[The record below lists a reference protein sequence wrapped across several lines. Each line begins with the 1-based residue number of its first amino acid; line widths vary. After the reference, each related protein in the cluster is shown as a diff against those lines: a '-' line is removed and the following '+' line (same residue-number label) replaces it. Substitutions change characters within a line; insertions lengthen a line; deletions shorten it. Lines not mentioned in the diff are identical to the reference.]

1 MTTNQ
6 EIKLNMYLAVRNFV
20 IANEGITRELPNFP
34 ESYATLLSTIGEIQI
49 IAEMQKVDKK
59 GLAIA
64 KNRLKKTLITMAAD
78 NSRKIS
84 AFAKFTGDNKLLN
97 ETKFSESDFVRMTDV
112 ALKDYLQII
121 YDKAEANI
129 GSLAE
134 YGITQESQKDFKD
147 TITSYN
153 AVLSTPRTGIAE
165 KSKATKKLA
174 VLFDSADSAVENMDF
189 AVGIIKL
196 TQTDFFNGYTSSR
209 KLVDTSAGN
218 LALKGTAIELKNGKP
233 VKGVVFTFKLDGT
246 KATSS
251 GGNGEISKKTAE
263 KGSFYI
269 KSMPAGTYT
278 VIINKPGYKEQQI
291 FVSVPGGERT
301 EVKVELEK
309 V

>member
-1 MTTNQ
+1 MTTKQ

-20 IANEGITRELPNFP
+20 NANESVTKELPNFQ
-34 ESYATLLSTIGEIQI
+34 ESYTALLNTIGQIQT

-64 KNRLKKTLITMAAD
+64 KNKLKETLIIMAAD

-84 AFAKFTGDNKLLN
+84 AFAKFTGDNKLLEEIN
-97 ETKFSESDFVRMTDV
+97 FTESDFIRMTDV

-129 GSLAE
+129 GSLPE
-134 YGITQESQKDFKD
+134 YGITPESQKVFID
-147 TITSYN
+147 TINSYN
-153 AVLSTPRTGIAE
+153 AILSTPRTGIAE

-174 VLFDSADSAVENMDF
+174 VLFDSADAVVEDMDF

-196 TQTDFFNGYTSSR
+196 TKPDFYNGYTASR

-218 LALKGTAIELKNGKP
+218 LALKATATDLKSGKP
-233 VKGVVFTFKLDGT
+233 VKGVLFTFKLDGA
-246 KATSS
+246 KANSI

-269 KSMPAGTYT
+269 KNMPAGTYK
-278 VIINKPGYKEQQI
+278 VVVKKPGYKEQEI
-291 FVSVPGGERT
+291 SVSVVGGERT
-301 EVKVELEK
+301 ELKVELEK
-309 V
+309 A

>member
-20 IANEGITRELPNFP
+20 IANEGITKGLPNFAG
-34 ESYATLLSTIGEIQI
+34 SYASLVSTIGEIQT

-64 KNRLKKTLITMAAD
+64 KNKLKKTLITMAAD

-112 ALKDYLQII
+112 ALKDYMQII
-121 YDKAEANI
+121 HDKAEANI
-129 GSLAE
+129 TSLAE
-134 YGITQESQKDFKD
+134 YGITPESQKIFKD
-147 TITSYN
+147 TIVSYN

-174 VLFDSADSAVENMDF
+174 VLFETADSAVVNMDF

-196 TQTDFFNGYTSSR
+196 KQPDFFNGYTTSR

-218 LALKGTAIELKNGKP
+218 LALKATATDLKNGEP
-233 VKGVVFTFKLDGT
+233 VKGVLFTFKLDGV
-246 KATSS
+246 KAASG

-269 KSMPAGTYT
+269 KSMPAGTYK
-278 VIINKPGYKEQQI
+278 VVVKKPGYKEQEI
-291 FVSVPGGERT
+291 SVSVPGGERT
-301 EVKVELEK
+301 ELKVELEK
-309 V
+309 A

>member
-20 IANEGITRELPNFP
+20 IANEGTTKELPNFA
-34 ESYATLLSTIGEIQI
+34 ESYTTFISTIGEIQS
-49 IAEMQKVDKK
+49 IAELQKVDKK

-64 KNRLKKTLITMAAD
+64 KNKLRKTLSIMAAD
-78 NSRKIS
+78 NSRKLS

-97 ETKFSESDFVRMTDV
+97 ETKFTDSDFVRMTDV

-134 YGITQESQKDFKD
+134 YGITPESQKVFID
-147 TITSYN
+147 TISSYN
-153 AVLSTPRTGIAE
+153 AILSTPRTGIAE

-174 VLFDSADSAVENMDF
+174 VLFDTADSAVENMDF

-196 TQTDFFNGYTSSR
+196 TQADFFNGYTSSR

-233 VKGVVFTFKLDGT
+233 VKGVVFTFKLDGS
-246 KATSS
+246 KATTS
-251 GGNGEISKKTAE
+251 GSNGEITKKTAE
-263 KGSFYI
+263 KGSFNI

-278 VIINKPGYKEQQI
+278 VIVKKPGYKEQEI
-291 FVSVPGGERT
+291 SVSVPDGERT
-301 EVKVELEK
+301 ELKVELEK
-309 V
+309 A

>member
-20 IANEGITRELPNFP
+20 IANEGITKELPNFP
-34 ESYATLLSTIGEIQI
+34 GSYATLLSTVGEIQT

-64 KNRLKKTLITMAAD
+64 KNKLKKTLITMAAD

-112 ALKDYLQII
+112 ALKDYMQIV
-121 YDKAEANI
+121 YDKVEANI

-134 YGITQESQKDFKD
+134 YGITAESQKIFKD
-147 TITSYN
+147 TIISYN

-174 VLFDSADSAVENMDF
+174 VLFETADSAVVNMDF

-196 TQTDFFNGYTSSR
+196 KQPDFFNGYTSSR

-218 LALKGTAIELKNGKP
+218 LALKATATDLKNGEP
-233 VKGVVFTFKLDGT
+233 VKGILFTFKPDRV
-246 KATSS
+246 KETSG

-269 KSMPAGTYT
+269 KSMPAGTYK
-278 VIINKPGYKEQQI
+278 VIVKKPGYKEQEI
-291 FVSVPGGERT
+291 LVSVPGGERT
-301 EVKVELEK
+301 ELKVELEK
-309 V
+309 A